1 MDMEKQNK
9 LRIYIYGKYAL
20 NDFQNIYS
28 NSDMKITE
36 LSHDGVKYNYVIDK
50 ESSWEYFIFSGEINP
65 QRSEVIKSLLEKHY
79 KAENSLKINQT
90 IKVLVKKYEK
100 AQNNDG
106 LNRELS
112 KLLNNNRSF
121 FDVLVISVDNLLDE
135 DSKSAFSFFQGFSQ
149 IRSQQPFTLYLTKN
163 DNNPN
168 IQTLYKFITNEFFD
182 KRNVYACK
190 FPMNDKEKENIQ
202 KFFIGAM
209 NYYHEI
215 GTGSTGE
222 QLQTFNILICGG
234 AGVGKSTFINQFL
247 QEKRAKEGEGL
258 SVTHE
263 ITNYL
268 HSKYPIRIFDTPGF
282 EGSDTIA
289 MVTKAIKQFSK
300 DVIDTKNHFDLI
312 LYVCKLQARTF
323 LEMEIP
329 LLKYLIT
336 SNKKMIFVLNNHGNT
351 RNECKKLLEVT
362 KSSLKQIINADK
374 EIEKSKL
381 DEILKNMVV
390 ICLKQKIEDDDD
402 EEEEEE
408 KEKKK
413 KIKQCYGMDE
423 LFKKMNELF
432 LEDKILTHEI
442 EGANDVEDIIKI
454 LQNYRLLSYIKYM
467 EDISVNLK
475 IGLSKTILSYSRYDK
490 FVWFYRDSRRKK
502 LLKLIKEKN
511 DGMPVNDID
520 GLFARIEG
528 KIKEMNSDD
537 KKNLINDFF
546 DSIKRYERSFNTD
559 GFEFNPWFYN
569 DYTLLVGYTY
579 LKEFEKEYGQYD
591 EKSKR
596 FLRQLSDTFNNA
608 IDSFGELSKEWK
620 NVYKSLKSH
629 KSDKEWVQKYFF
641 VEVPK
646 AIK

>member
-28 NSDMKITE
+28 NSDMKISE

-90 IKVLVKKYEK
+90 IKDLVKKYEK

-374 EIEKSKL
+374 EISKSRL

-390 ICLKQKIEDDDD
+390 ICLKQRIEDDDD
-402 EEEEEE
+402 EEEEE
-408 KEKKK
+408 KK
-413 KIKQCYGMDE
+413 KIIQ
-423 LFKKMNELF
+423 
-432 LEDKILTHEI
+432 
-442 EGANDVEDIIKI
+442 
-454 LQNYRLLSYIKYM
+454 
-467 EDISVNLK
+467 
-475 IGLSKTILSYSRYDK
+475 
-490 FVWFYRDSRRKK
+490 
-502 LLKLIKEKN
+502 
-511 DGMPVNDID
+511 
-520 GLFARIEG
+520 
-528 KIKEMNSDD
+528 
-537 KKNLINDFF
+537 
-546 DSIKRYERSFNTD
+546 
-559 GFEFNPWFYN
+559 
-569 DYTLLVGYTY
+569 
-579 LKEFEKEYGQYD
+579 
-591 EKSKR
+591 
-596 FLRQLSDTFNNA
+596 
-608 IDSFGELSKEWK
+608 
-620 NVYKSLKSH
+620 
-629 KSDKEWVQKYFF
+629 
-641 VEVPK
+641 
-646 AIK
+646 